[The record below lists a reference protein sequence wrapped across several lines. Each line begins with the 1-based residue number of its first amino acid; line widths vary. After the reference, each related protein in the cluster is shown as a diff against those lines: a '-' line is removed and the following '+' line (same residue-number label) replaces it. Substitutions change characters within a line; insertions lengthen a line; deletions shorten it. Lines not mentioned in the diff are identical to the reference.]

1 MKFNPKY
8 TITDKILNNI
18 SRIMAGREVIERAR
32 LIPKWELK
40 LQKEARLHNAHA
52 STSIEGNAL
61 TLDQVKDLAERKDVV
76 ATEKDKKEVAN
87 YLQAMDVIPQYAEKK
102 TLDTRLFLEIHKT
115 ITAGTLKNEKDCGSF
130 RDRQVFV
137 GRRVFDGTGFKEEVE
152 YMPPPTGA
160 VPQLVKEFFEWLDS
174 GAVATVNPVL
184 LAGIAHYEIARIH
197 PFIDGNGRTARLLA
211 SLVLYRSGFDHRRFF
226 ALDDHYDENRQAY
239 YAALKTAQ
247 QNDGDITQWLEYFT
261 EGVLVSV
268 NRVKGVIEKLELAP
282 KETGAGQIELT
293 QKQIKILEKIKER
306 GRVTN
311 KDLRDMFAV
320 SRQAILK
327 EVSKLVG
334 ADIIELVGKGRGAY
348 YRMKE

>member
-18 SRIMAGREVIERAR
+18 SQVIAGREVIERAR

-40 LQKEARLHNAHA
+40 LQKEARLHNAHS

-76 ATEKDKKEVAN
+76 ATEKDKREVAN
-87 YLQAMDVIPQYAEKK
+87 YLQAIDAIPHYAEKK

-137 GRRVFDGTGFKEEVE
+137 GRRVFDGTGFREEVE
-152 YMPPPTGA
+152 YMPPPTGD
-160 VPQLVKEFFEWLDS
+160 VPRLAEEFFEWLTSDM
-174 GAVATVNPVL
+174 AQNVNSVL
-184 LAGIAHYEIARIH
+184 LAGIAHYEVARIH

-247 QNDGDITQWLEYFT
+247 QNAGDITQWLEYFT

-268 NRVKGVIEKLELAP
+268 TRVAGVIEKLELTP
-282 KETGAGQIELT
+282 KELGAEQIELT
-293 QKQIKILEKIKER
+293 QKQIKILEKIKEK

-311 KDLRDMFAV
+311 KDLRSMFPV

-327 EVSKLVG
+327 EVAKLAD
-334 ADIIELVGKGRGAY
+334 ADIVELVGKGRGAY
-348 YRMKE
+348 YRMK

>member
-1 MKFNPKY
+1 
-8 TITDKILNNI
+8 
-18 SRIMAGREVIERAR
+18 MAGREVLERAR

-40 LQKEARLHNAHA
+40 LQKEARLHNAHS

-61 TLDQVKDLAERKDVV
+61 TLDQVKDLAERKGVV
-76 ATEKDKKEVAN
+76 ATEKDKREVAN
-87 YLQAMDVIPQYAEKK
+87 YLQAIDAIPQYAEKK
-102 TLDTRLFLEIHKT
+102 TLDAHPFLEIHKT

-137 GRRVFDGTGFKEEVE
+137 GRRVFEGTGFKEIVE
-152 YMPPPTGA
+152 YMPPPTSDVA
-160 VPQLVKEFFEWLDS
+160 RLVEEFFEWLDS
-174 GAVATVNPVL
+174 DTAETISSVL

-226 ALDDHYDENRQAY
+226 ALDDHYDENRPAY

-261 EGVLVSV
+261 EGVLISV
-268 NRVKGVIEKLELAP
+268 NRVKGVIEKFELTP
-282 KETGAGQIELT
+282 KEMGAGQMELT
-293 QKQIKILEKIKER
+293 QKQIKILEKIKGK

-311 KDLRDMFAV
+311 KDLRDIFAV

-327 EVSKLVG
+327 EVSKLVDT
-334 ADIIELVGKGRGAY
+334 DIIELVGKGRGAY
-348 YRMKE
+348 YRMKG

>member
-1 MKFNPKY
+1 
-8 TITDKILNNI
+8 
-18 SRIMAGREVIERAR
+18 MAGREVIERAR

-40 LQKEARLHNAHA
+40 LQKEARLHNAHS
-52 STSIEGNAL
+52 STSIEGNPL
-61 TLDQVKDLAERKDVV
+61 NLEQVKDLAECKDVV
-76 ATEKDKKEVAN
+76 ASEKDKREVAN
-87 YLQAMDVIPQYAEKK
+87 YLQAIDTIPRYAEKK
-102 TLDTRLFLEIHKT
+102 TLDMRLFLEIHKT
-115 ITAGTLKNEKDCGSF
+115 ITSGTMKDDEGCGAF

-137 GRRVFDGTGFKEEVE
+137 GRRALDGTGLREVVE
-152 YMPPPTGA
+152 YMPPPTGD
-160 VPQLVKEFFEWLDS
+160 VPRLLEEFFEWLNSDTAEKVS
-174 GAVATVNPVL
+174 PVL
-184 LAGIAHYEIARIH
+184 LAGIAHYEVARIH

-226 ALDDHYDENRQAY
+226 APDDHYDENRPAY

-268 NRVKGVIEKLELAP
+268 NRVKEIIEKLELAP
-282 KETGAGQIELT
+282 KETGAEQIELT
-293 QKQIKILEKIKER
+293 PKQIMILEKIKEK

-311 KDLRDMFAV
+311 KDLRGMFPV

-348 YRMKE
+348 YCMKEEI